1 VDEEM
6 TKSELIER
14 LAQAEGITLKAAE
27 MAVTVAFASMGKAL
41 SHKDRVEI
49 RGLGSFKVKDYG
61 GYSGRNP
68 MTGEMIKVRA
78 KRLPFFEMGKEL
90 KSRINGNER

>member
-1 VDEEM
+1 M
-6 TKSELIER
+6 TKSELIEK

-27 MAVTVAFASMGKAL
+27 MAVNVTFDSMGNAL
-41 SHKDRVEI
+41 SQKGRVEI

-68 MTGEMIKVRA
+68 MTGEMIKVKA
-78 KRLPFFEMGKEL
+78 KRLPFFRMGKEL
-90 KSRINGNER
+90 KIRVNGNER

>member
-1 VDEEM
+1 M
-6 TKSELIER
+6 TKSELIEK
-14 LAQAEGITLKAAE
+14 LAQMEGITLKAAE
-27 MAVTVAFASMGKAL
+27 IAVNTTFDSMGKAL
-41 SHKDRVEI
+41 SQKGRIEI

-78 KRLPFFEMGKEL
+78 KRLPFFRMGKEL
-90 KSRINGNER
+90 TRRVNTNER